1 LARDGSL
8 KAGRLAGRADLDDGE
23 PMPLTRG
30 WSAQVRG
37 SGVFPSPTGAEM
49 ILTFLAAARLT
60 AAEKITPVV
69 QPGCRRSH
77 LRACFG
83 AYA

>member
-1 LARDGSL
+1 
-8 KAGRLAGRADLDDGE
+8 
-23 PMPLTRG
+23 
-30 WSAQVRG
+30 
-37 SGVFPSPTGAEM
+37 M

-69 QPGCRRSH
+69 QPGCCRSH